1 MRSVLAG
8 HCQASSALRGDTGF
22 IDTSSIVDFW
32 PRLKN
37 WWDRSRPDSAHLPDA
52 SRYIPVVESIRRRE
66 AELDPET
73 DARITE
79 LSRQLRNQAEPPIAE
94 SFALAV
100 QAIRRGLGLRPFD
113 VQILGG
119 LILNNGAIAEM
130 QTGEGKTLTAV
141 MTVFHQALGGE
152 GVHVWT
158 ANDYLAKRDAAW
170 MVPAYRIL
178 GLDAQAITQMS
189 SVAERRAAYSAD
201 VTYATAN
208 EVGFDFLRDQLALEP
223 RDLIQR
229 PFRFALIDE
238 CDSILI
244 DEARIPLVIAGGA
257 QIPRELADKMA
268 AAVRNMRIGAD
279 YFLDRYGRNSQFTD
293 RGIALIEA
301 VAGCSNLFEPQNLN
315 ILTAAQDALHARALL
330 RRDVDYVVKNDRI
343 ELVDEFKGR
352 IAQNRRWPAGLQTAL
367 EAKEGVPLKQQGRV
381 LGSITLQNLV
391 KQYPRIC
398 GMTGTA
404 ATQAAEFREVYQ
416 LEVIAI
422 PTNRPVAR
430 VDEPDAIYGDKLSKE
445 RAVVEEIVRVYATGR
460 PILVGTASV
469 EESERLSR
477 RVEQFGV
484 LHRVLNARNDEAE
497 AAVIAKA
504 GDLGAVTIS
513 TNMAGRGTDIPLG
526 SDHVRELGGLYVI
539 GTNRHEARRIDNQ
552 LRGRAGRQG
561 DPGSTRFITS
571 LEDDLMLRY
580 GLLEIL
586 SDGREWMPDR
596 EIRAPWVREGIA
608 TVQRIVEGQN
618 LEIRRTL
625 WKYEGLLETQRRDFQ
640 AKRTDV
646 LLRRAPSL
654 LEQADPEKWAVLR
667 ERFGERAMREIERLW
682 TLHLMDDLW
691 SDYLAAIAELRGGIH
706 WVSWTGKDPV
716 HTFLMEATFMFE
728 RLEDQLEREL
738 VEAFARDDV
747 TLGSE
752 PPGGIDRASTWTYL
766 INDQPWGSM
775 QERWAAK
782 VREAFR
788 SWLGEK

>member
-1 MRSVLAG
+1 
-8 HCQASSALRGDTGF
+8 LRG
-22 IDTSSIVDFW
+22 
-32 PRLKN
+32 
-37 WWDRSRPDSAHLPDA
+37 
-52 SRYIPVVESIRRRE
+52 
-66 AELDPET
+66 
-73 DARITE
+73 
-79 LSRQLRNQAEPPIAE
+79 QAEPPIAG

-113 VQILGG
+113 VQILGA
-119 LILNNGAIAEM
+119 LIMNYGGIAEM

-141 MTVFHQALGGE
+141 MTVFHQALGG

-170 MVPAYRIL
+170 MGPAYRLL
-178 GLDAQAITQMS
+178 GMDAQAITQTS
-189 SVAERRAAYSAD
+189 SAAERRAAYQAD

-208 EVGFDFLRDQLALEP
+208 EAGFDFLRDQLSLEP
-223 RDLIQR
+223 RDLVQR

-244 DEARIPLVIAGGA
+244 DEARIPLVIAGGV
-257 QIPRELADKMA
+257 QIPRELAYKMA
-268 AAVRNMRIGAD
+268 AVVRSMHIGSG
-279 YFLDRYGRNSQFTD
+279 YFLDEYGRNSQFTD
-293 RGIALIEA
+293 RGIARIESTT
-301 VAGCSNLFEPQNLN
+301 GCSNLFEPENLGL
-315 ILTAAQDALHARALL
+315 LTAAQDALHAHALL

-391 KQYPRIC
+391 KQYPKIC

-404 ATQAAEFREVYQ
+404 ATQAAEFHEVYQ
-416 LEVIAI
+416 LDVIAI
-422 PTNRPVAR
+422 PTNRPVIR

-445 RAVVEEIVRVYATGR
+445 RAIVEEIVRAHATGR

-469 EESERLSR
+469 EESERLSK
-477 RVEQFGV
+477 RVEREGV
-484 LHRVLNARNDEAE
+484 PHQVLNARNDEAE
-497 AAVIAKA
+497 AAVIARA
-504 GDLGAVTIS
+504 GELGAVTIS

-526 SDHVRELGGLYVI
+526 SDQVRELGGLYVI

-561 DPGSTRFITS
+561 DPGSTRFIVS

-580 GLLEIL
+580 GIIEVLR
-586 SDGREWMPDR
+586 DRREWMPGR
-596 EIRAPWVREGIA
+596 EIRAPWVRDGIA

-646 LLRRAPSL
+646 LFRRAPSL
-654 LEQADPEKWAVLR
+654 LEQAAPERWTALR
-667 ERFGERAMREIERLW
+667 ERLGEETLRGLERLW

-706 WVSWTGKDPV
+706 WVSWAGKDPV

-738 VEAFARDDV
+738 VEAFEREDV
-747 TLGSE
+747 TSDSE
-752 PPGGIDRASTWTYL
+752 PPAGFDRSSTWTYL

-782 VREAFR
+782 VRETFR